1 VSCGDKSTL
10 GGAGPG
16 TYAEQRNVRP
26 GGTRAQ
32 LARADRVD
40 KADGFRSYQF
50 HNFRSLLLQLVGLW
64 PYIFL

>member
-1 VSCGDKSTL
+1 MFISVLFYLFGSSIRLSCGDKSTL

-16 TYAEQRNVRP
+16 TYAEQRNARP

-40 KADGFRSYQF
+40 KAEGY
-50 HNFRSLLLQLVGLW
+50 
-64 PYIFL
+64 Y